1 MTVSEIK
8 DRIMYQTGN
17 DGEDVSDHLPW
28 VLEYINQGYDRM
40 LVAHVKKHVKD
51 DGYPLL
57 YQDDNVPNLPEWVH
71 YALADFATWC
81 IYRNGNTQRQQRG
94 LRYLASFEEA
104 LTDLRYDPASGKTIN
119 FFNIPR

>member
-17 DGEDVSDHLPW
+17 DGEDVTDHLPW

-40 LVAHVKKHVKD
+40 LIAHVKKHVGDEEYPMLSD
-51 DGYPLL
+51 DSDEPK
-57 YQDDNVPNLPEWVH
+57 LPAWVH

-81 IYRNGNTQRQQRG
+81 IYRNGNVQR
-94 LRYLASFEEA
+94 
-104 LTDLRYDPASGKTIN
+104 
-119 FFNIPR
+119 